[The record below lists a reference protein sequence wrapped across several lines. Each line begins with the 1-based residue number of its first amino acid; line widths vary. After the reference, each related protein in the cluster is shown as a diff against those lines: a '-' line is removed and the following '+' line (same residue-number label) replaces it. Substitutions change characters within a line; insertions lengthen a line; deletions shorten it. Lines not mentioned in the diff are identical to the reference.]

1 MMVQTEIGLL
11 PEDWE
16 VVRLEDQFKTFS
28 TASFSRDQMS
38 EQGEIMCVHYG
49 DIHTKFGNIVDAN
62 SDEIPFVSASQA
74 SRYKPLKDGDV
85 LLADASE
92 DDEGIGK
99 PIAVICHDKKI
110 IAGLHIL
117 PLRPKNN
124 ECWDVRFPSY
134 LFSGRM
140 VKGQVEK
147 LSEGT
152 KVNSITYNKI
162 KDVLI
167 PLPKDKSE
175 QQNIASA
182 LSSIDKLIDD
192 LGRTIQKKQLIR
204 EGAMEELLSGKKR
217 LPGFTEEWMEKKIC
231 EIGKLTG
238 AGVDKT
244 SNSNEEPVRLL
255 NYLDV
260 YRRNHI
266 ANCELHHRVTAT
278 PDKIEKCNV
287 KRGDIF
293 FTPSSELPDDIGQSA
308 VAVEDMKGVC
318 YSYHVYRLRPTME
331 NYDADYGA
339 YAFQTE
345 FFFNQ
350 VKTQSEGSG
359 KRYVVS
365 LTKFRELSVM
375 LPPSKDEQHAI
386 ANILTS
392 MDDEI
397 SVLQI
402 EKAKYEQIRSGMM
415 EELLTGKK
423 RLIKK

>member
-1 MMVQTEIGLL
+1 MIVQTEIGLL

-16 VVRLEDQFKTFS
+16 VVRLEDQFKTFA

-38 EQGEIMCVHYG
+38 DQGEVMCIHYG
-49 DIHTKFGNIVDAN
+49 DIHTKYGNIVDAN
-62 SDEIPFVSASQA
+62 KDEIPFVSTSQA
-74 SRYKPLKDGDV
+74 AKYKLLKDGDI

-117 PLRPKNN
+117 PLRPKND

-162 KDVLI
+162 KDVLV
-167 PLPKDKSE
+167 PLPKDKTE
-175 QQNIASA
+175 QQNIATA

-192 LGRTIQKKQLIR
+192 LGRTIQKKQRIR

-217 LPGFTEEWMEKKIC
+217 LPGFTEEWVEVKFEEIYRFAKEGGTPSTSVAEFYKDANIPFAKI
-231 EIGKLTG
+231 EDLSEHYLT
-238 AGVDKT
+238 KT
-244 SNSNEEPVRLL
+244 SSYISELGLQNSSAWLVPVNSLL
-255 NYLDV
+255 LSNGATLGEV
-260 YRRNHI
+260 TI
-266 ANCELHHRVTAT
+266 TAIPTAT
-278 PDKIEKCNV
+278 KQGILGLVIREQFSLEYLYYVLKAKTFQRAMEAITTHGTMDCAYLKDLKGIPLYIPS
-287 KRGDIF
+287 DI
-293 FTPSSELPDDIGQSA
+293 
-308 VAVEDMKGVC
+308 
-318 YSYHVYRLRPTME
+318 H
-331 NYDADYGA
+331 
-339 YAFQTE
+339 
-345 FFFNQ
+345 
-350 VKTQSEGSG
+350 
-359 KRYVVS
+359 
-365 LTKFRELSVM
+365 
-375 LPPSKDEQHAI
+375 EQHAI
-386 ANILTS
+386 ADILTS

-397 SVLQI
+397 SLL
-402 EKAKYEQIRSGMM
+402 ESERAKYEQIRSGMM

>member
-92 DDEGIGK
+92 DGEGIGK

-217 LPGFTEEWMEKKIC
+217 LPGFTEEWERYELQEIGIFSKGQGIKRDQTLSGKIPC
-231 EIGKLTG
+231 VRYGELYTDHNNYVREFKSFISPEIASMSKRIKYGDILFAGSGETKEEIGKAAAIVYNTEAY
-238 AGVDKT
+238 AGG
-244 SNSNEEPVRLL
+244 
-255 NYLDV
+255 DV
-260 YRRNHI
+260 I
-266 ANCELHHRVTAT
+266 IFT
-278 PDKIEKCNV
+278 PKIESNPYFFGFLMNTENV
-287 KRGDIF
+287 VKQKSTMGQGDAVVHIHAAELAKVQIPV
-293 FTPSSELPDDIGQSA
+293 PSI
-308 VAVEDMKGVC
+308 K
-318 YSYHVYRLRPTME
+318 
-331 NYDADYGA
+331 
-339 YAFQTE
+339 
-345 FFFNQ
+345 
-350 VKTQSEGSG
+350 
-359 KRYVVS
+359 
-365 LTKFRELSVM
+365 
-375 LPPSKDEQHAI
+375 EQHAI
-386 ANILTS
+386 ADILTA

-423 RLIKK
+423 RLTK

>member
-16 VVRLEDQFKTFS
+16 VVRLENVGSFTKGCGISRNDSQTGKIPAVRYGELYTDHNNYIKQFKSFISSEVAKTARKMKTGCILF
-28 TASFSRDQMS
+28 TAS
-38 EQGEIMCVHYG
+38 GE
-49 DIHTKFGNIVDAN
+49 TK
-62 SDEIPFVSASQA
+62 
-74 SRYKPLKDGDV
+74 
-85 LLADASE
+85 E
-92 DDEGIGK
+92 DIGK
-99 PIAVICHDKKI
+99 AVAFLDDIEAYAGGDLI
-110 IAGLHIL
+110 ILNPKADYCSLYLGYTLNSLISVRQRAMVAQGDSVVHITTGAIRDTAI
-117 PLRPKNN
+117 PVP
-124 ECWDVRFPSY
+124 
-134 LFSGRM
+134 
-140 VKGQVEK
+140 
-147 LSEGT
+147 
-152 KVNSITYNKI
+152 YN
-162 KDVLI
+162 LA
-167 PLPKDKSE
+167 E

-217 LPGFTEEWMEKKIC
+217 LPGFTEEWVEKKIC

-244 SNSNEEPVRLL
+244 SNPNEEPVRLL

-266 ANCELHHRVTAT
+266 ANCELHHKVTAT

-423 RLIKK
+423 RLK

>member
-16 VVRLEDQFKTFS
+16 VVRLEDQFKTFA

-38 EQGEIMCVHYG
+38 NQGEVMCIHYG
-49 DIHTKFGNIVDAN
+49 DIHTKYGNIVDAN
-62 SDEIPFVSASQA
+62 KDEIPFVSTSQA
-74 SRYKPLKDGDV
+74 ARYKLLKDGDI

-117 PLRPKNN
+117 PLRPKND

-162 KDVLI
+162 KDVLV

-192 LGRTIQKKQLIR
+192 LGRTIQKKQRIR

-217 LPGFTEEWMEKKIC
+217 LPGFTEEWVEKKIGD
-231 EIGKLTG
+231 IGKTYSGLTG
-238 AGVDKT
+238 KTKEDFGHGDAKYITFLNVLNNAILDISIFEAVDVRP
-244 SNSNEEPVRLL
+244 NEKQ
-255 NYLDV
+255 NAAHY
-260 YRRNHI
+260 
-266 ANCELHHRVTAT
+266 
-278 PDKIEKCNV
+278 
-287 KRGDIF
+287 GDLF
-293 FTPSSELPDDIGQSA
+293 FNTSSETP
-308 VAVEDMKGVC
+308 EDVGTCACLNTEVPNLYLNSFC
-318 YSYHVYRLRPTME
+318 FGYRLNDEEVYGNFLAYFFRTKAGRDIMYSLAQGATRYNLSKEYFNEIKITMPPTIKE
-331 NYDADYGA
+331 
-339 YAFQTE
+339 Q
-345 FFFNQ
+345 
-350 VKTQSEGSG
+350 QSIS
-359 KRYVVS
+359 YVFEAM
-365 LTKFRELSVM
+365 T
-375 LPPSKDEQHAI
+375 
-386 ANILTS
+386 
-392 MDDEI
+392 DEI
-397 SVLQI
+397 SLL
-402 EKAKYEQIRSGMM
+402 ESERAKYEQIRSGMM

-423 RLIKK
+423 RLIEK

>member
-16 VVRLEDQFKTFS
+16 VVRLEDQFKTFA

-38 EQGEIMCVHYG
+38 DQGEVMCIHYG
-49 DIHTKFGNIVDAN
+49 DIHTKYGNIVDAN
-62 SDEIPFVSASQA
+62 KDEIPFVSTSQA
-74 SRYKPLKDGDV
+74 ARYKLLKDGDI

-117 PLRPKNN
+117 PLRPKND

-162 KDVLI
+162 KDVLV
-167 PLPKDKSE
+167 PLPKDKTE

-192 LGRTIQKKQLIR
+192 LGRTIQKKQRIR

-217 LPGFTEEWMEKKIC
+217 LPGFTEEWVEKKIGELGYFLGGGTPDTKNEKYWNGSIPWISSSDLHENDIINITKSRFINTDAIKNSATKLIPINSLVIITRVGVGKVAVNSC
-231 EIGKLTG
+231 ELCTSQDFSSLIPCNDYVFYLAYAILRLLRKKKEETQGTSIR
-238 AGVDKT
+238 GVDLGT
-244 SNSNEEPVRLL
+244 LREYDFSLPS
-255 NYLDV
+255 
-260 YRRNHI
+260 
-266 ANCELHHRVTAT
+266 
-278 PDKIEKCNV
+278 
-287 KRGDIF
+287 DI
-293 FTPSSELPDDIGQSA
+293 
-308 VAVEDMKGVC
+308 
-318 YSYHVYRLRPTME
+318 R
-331 NYDADYGA
+331 
-339 YAFQTE
+339 
-345 FFFNQ
+345 
-350 VKTQSEGSG
+350 
-359 KRYVVS
+359 
-365 LTKFRELSVM
+365 
-375 LPPSKDEQHAI
+375 EQHAI
-386 ANILTS
+386 ADILTS

-397 SVLQI
+397 SLLESERV
-402 EKAKYEQIRSGMM
+402 KYEQIRSGMM